1 MRSLTTNQLL
11 PVSIDA
17 LKFCQQG
24 VQVSGFLPLARLQR
38 LSQQLYVAEGEVR
51 AELSFG
57 LDQQS
62 RKTVSGHLEAVL
74 PLVCQRCLERI
85 DISVATELSLALVW
99 NDDQAAQL
107 PRTLDPVV
115 MDGEDLD
122 LLEIV
127 EEELLLALPLVA
139 IHDEGVC
146 QPPELLVEQVVDEPV
161 ETKVNPFQVL
171 AALKSSAKMPNN

>member
-38 LSQQLYVAEGEVR
+38 LSQQLYVAEGDAR
-51 AELSFG
+51 AALAFG
-57 LDQQS
+57 VDQQS
-62 RKTVSGHLEAVL
+62 RKTVSGQLEAVL

-85 DISVATELSLALVW
+85 DIPVAAELSLVLVW

-146 QPPELLVEQVVDEPV
+146 RPPELLVEQILVDEPV

-171 AALKSSAKMPNN
+171 AALKSEVKSAE

>member
-11 PVSIDA
+11 PASIDA

-24 VQVSGFLPLARLQR
+24 VKVSGFLPLARLQR
-38 LSQQLYVAEGEVR
+38 LSQQLYLPEGNVQ

-57 LDQQS
+57 LDEQS
-62 RKTVSGHLEAVL
+62 RKTVSGHLETIL
-74 PLVCQRCLERI
+74 PLVCQRCLDRI
-85 DISVATELSLALVW
+85 DVPVVAEILLALVW

-107 PRTLDPVV
+107 PRTLDPVL

-139 IHDEGVC
+139 VHEADTCE
-146 QPPELLVEQVVDEPV
+146 PPQLLVKQVADIEPV
-161 ETKVNPFQVL
+161 EKKVNPFQVL
-171 AALKSSAKMPNN
+171 AALKSEAKDAE

>member
-1 MRSLTTNQLL
+1 MRSLKNYQLL

-17 LKFCQQG
+17 LKLCQQG
-24 VQVSGFLPLARLQR
+24 VQISGFFPLLRLQR
-38 LSQQLYVAEGEVR
+38 LSQQLYIAEGNVQT
-51 AELSFG
+51 ELSFG
-57 LDQQS
+57 VDQQS
-62 RKTVSGHLEAVL
+62 RKIVSGHLEAVL

-85 DISVATELSLALVW
+85 DISVTTELSLALVW

-107 PRTLDPVV
+107 PRTLDPVF

-146 QPPELLVEQVVDEPV
+146 QPPKILVEQVDVDEPV
-161 ETKVNPFQVL
+161 ETKVNPFQML
-171 AALKSSAKMPNN
+171 AALKTTVKNAE

>member
-38 LSQQLYVAEGEVR
+38 LSQQLYVAEGEAR

-57 LDQQS
+57 VDQQS
-62 RKTVSGHLEAVL
+62 RKTISGHLEAVL

-85 DISVATELSLALVW
+85 DIPVATELSLALVW
-99 NDDQAAQL
+99 NDDQATQL

-115 MDGEDLD
+115 MDGEVLD

-146 QPPELLVEQVVDEPV
+146 QPPKLLVEQVVVDEPV

-171 AALKSSAKMPNN
+171 AALKSSAKNAE